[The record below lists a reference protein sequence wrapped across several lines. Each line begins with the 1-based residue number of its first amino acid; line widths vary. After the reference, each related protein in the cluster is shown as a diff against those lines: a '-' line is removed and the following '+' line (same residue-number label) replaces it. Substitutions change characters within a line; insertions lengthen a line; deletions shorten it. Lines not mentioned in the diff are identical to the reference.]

1 MGGKD
6 AGVVEFLGRWW
17 PSNAGFVQ
25 RHRPD
30 GLLSRFGSNSHQ
42 PFRTLYSLGFREPGF
57 VDFSFQTTGNRPESS
72 GHHRLG
78 PLPQPVLTSMT
89 GVGTMRFRKDLGRPG
104 LIRALAEC
112 FGRIDDPVDGRR
124 FSLADH
130 LMSAFAMFSLKYPSL
145 LQFDRDSRRDAIVR
159 GNLRTLFGIAAAPC
173 DSAMRKRLDT
183 VDPRQLRP
191 AFRTLF
197 ARLQRGRVLED
208 YTVFDGHYL
217 ISIDG
222 TGYFSSKSV
231 HCDHCCVARRSDGS
245 RTYSHSMLAA
255 VVCHPERREVFPLAP
270 EPIARTD
277 GDTKNDC
284 ERNAAARFID
294 DLRREHPHLKAI
306 VLQDGLAS
314 NGPHIARLRRH
325 GLRFI
330 LGAKPGDHALLF
342 ASLDASPD
350 TRTARFTDADG
361 TRHDFRYLNGAPVNA
376 SHPDIRV
383 NVIEYRETV
392 IKRTYIA
399 KHHRGPDDPTHRV
412 EEKQRRFSWVTDLPV
427 DSDSLMPV
435 MRAARSR
442 WRIENETFNTL
453 KNQGYRFEH
462 SFGHGKRHLTTVL
475 AMTMML
481 AFLTDQIEAASCR
494 VFAAALEAR
503 GRLRYL
509 RERTR
514 SYFHDFPVPDWRTL
528 YAALTHGHAPVAL
541 NVAGPSGRSPPRRG
555 APGRA

>member
-1 MGGKD
+1 
-6 AGVVEFLGRWW
+6 
-17 PSNAGFVQ
+17 
-25 RHRPD
+25 
-30 GLLSRFGSNSHQ
+30 
-42 PFRTLYSLGFREPGF
+42 
-57 VDFSFQTTGNRPESS
+57 
-72 GHHRLG
+72 
-78 PLPQPVLTSMT
+78 
-89 GVGTMRFRKDLGRPG
+89 MRFRKDLGRPG

-208 YTVFDGHYL
+208 QPVFDGHYL